1 MVSRAILSPAQIDT
15 TCAASQSVCQ
25 PFPKRRPIVTAAQRP
40 IAMIHTVTGLVPT
53 FDALLRT
60 EMPGWAGFNMV
71 DESLLRS
78 TIRDGVLS
86 DLTSRRLAG
95 MIASAVEAGAEAVV
109 VTCSSLG
116 PAVEA
121 ARSACPVPLFR
132 IDEGMA
138 EAAVQGAARIGVLA
152 TLATTLGPTT
162 DLIRQTAERLG
173 RSPTIS
179 SRLADGAFEK
189 LVTGDTAGHDAI
201 VAAHIVALCNEVDMV
216 VLAQA
221 SMARALAT
229 IAETLRVPVL
239 TSPELGIR
247 HVGQSLSRLV

>member
-1 MVSRAILSPAQIDT
+1 M
-15 TCAASQSVCQ
+15 
-25 PFPKRRPIVTAAQRP
+25 TAAQRP

-60 EMPGWAGFNMV
+60 ELPGWAGFNMV
-71 DESLLRS
+71 DESLLRA

-86 DLTSRRLAG
+86 DLTTRRLAG

-121 ARSACPVPLFR
+121 ARPACPVPLFR

-173 RSPTIS
+173 RSPTITS
-179 SRLADGAFEK
+179 QLVDGAFEK
-189 LVTGDTAGHDAI
+189 LAVGDTAGHDAL
-201 VAAHIVALCNEVDMV
+201 VAAHILSLCNEVDLV

-221 SMARALAT
+221 SMARAMAT
-229 IAETLRVPVL
+229 SAGDVRAPVL

-247 HVGQSLSRLV
+247 HVGKWLSGMA